1 MRMSFIFHVCVHV
14 KKMSKRKYNASD
26 FSQNKRRQPKSGA
39 KKHSLDSDEEDDYDE
54 AEERLNTDDIEGE
67 EEGISRQVE
76 GVRMTAFNMKEE
88 MEEGHFDRDGHFI
101 WNNEKEIR
109 DNWLDNVDWHK
120 INNEDKYQLDPNDKS
135 LGAESDSESEPEDFD
150 EIGLYKKMLKFM
162 KPKETVNKCLRRLGG
177 DLKLSSVERLKRK
190 KAGTLNTNQDVVD
203 MTEFAN
209 NILSKTGNMNVY
221 QETFEEITKKIEDQ
235 IKPKNSEPVLDMY
248 ADDFGDKEKEKMG
261 STSETSKPPDLMWEF
276 KWDQDKDEVQ
286 GPYDT
291 KQMIKWA
298 KEGYFKSGVWVRKCG
313 EQSNFY
319 TSNRIDFELY
329 E

>member
-1 MRMSFIFHVCVHV
+1 
-14 KKMSKRKYNASD
+14 MSKRKFSESD
-26 FSQNKRRQPKSGA
+26 FSQSKRRQTKADA

-54 AEERLNTDDIEGE
+54 AEDELNADDIEGE

-88 MEEGHFDRDGHFI
+88 MEEGHFDKEGHFI

-109 DNWLDNVDWHK
+109 DNWLDNIDWHK
-120 INNEDKYQLDPNDKS
+120 VNSDDKYQLDPNDKS
-135 LGAESDSESEPEDFD
+135 LGAESDSESEAENFD
-150 EIGLYKKMLKFM
+150 EIGQYKRMLHFM

-190 KAGTLNTNQDVVD
+190 KAGTLNSNQDVAD
-203 MTEFAN
+203 MTEIADS
-209 NILSKTGNMNVY
+209 ILTKTGNMNVY
-221 QETFEEITKKIEDQ
+221 QETFEEISKKIDDRT
-235 IKPKNSEPVLDMY
+235 KPKNSEPVLDMY
-248 ADDFGDKEKEKMG
+248 ADDFGDKEKEKM
-261 STSETSKPPDLMWEF
+261 ETASMSGKSDQLMWEF
-276 KWDQDKDEVQ
+276 KWDQGKDKVE

-291 KQMIKWA
+291 KQMIKWS
-298 KEGYFKSGVWVRKCG
+298 KEGYFKTGVWVRKCG

-329 E
+329 D

>member
-1 MRMSFIFHVCVHV
+1 
-14 KKMSKRKYNASD
+14 MSKRKFNEGD
-26 FSQNKRRQPKSGA
+26 FSQNKRRQVKFNA

-54 AEERLNTDDIEGE
+54 TAEELNADDIEGE

-88 MEEGHFDRDGHFI
+88 MEEGHFDKEGHFI

-109 DNWLDNVDWHK
+109 DNWLDNIDWHK
-120 INNEDKYQLDPNDKS
+120 VNSDDKYQLDPNEKG
-135 LGAESDSESEPEDFD
+135 LGAESDSESEAEDFD
-150 EIGLYKKMLKFM
+150 EVGLYKKMLNYM

-190 KAGTLNTNQDVVD
+190 KAGTLNSNQDVAD
-203 MTEFAN
+203 MTEIAN
-209 NILSKTGNMNVY
+209 SILTKTGNMNVY
-221 QETFEEITKKIEDQ
+221 QETFEEITKKIDDRT
-235 IKPKNSEPVLDMY
+235 KPKNSEPVLDMY
-248 ADDFGDKEKEKMG
+248 ADDFGDKEKEKM
-261 STSETSKPPDLMWEF
+261 ETASVSGKPEQLMWEF
-276 KWDQDKDEVQ
+276 KWDQDKDQVE

-291 KQMIKWA
+291 SQMLKWS
-298 KEGYFKSGVWVRKCG
+298 KEGYFKTGVWVRKCG

-329 E
+329 D